1 MSNIKSSLI
10 ELIGNT
16 PMVELTNFNKHFNLK
31 SKIIAKLES
40 FNPLGSAKDRVGYA
54 MIESAIKEG
63 KINKDTLI
71 IEPTSGNTGIGLAYV
86 CAIKG
91 LKIILTMPDTMS
103 KERINLLKALGAEIV
118 LTDGSLGMNGAIAK
132 AKELAADNGFIPQ
145 QFENPE
151 NPKIHYNTTALEI
164 LRDTDK
170 KIDAFVAGIG
180 TGGTITGV
188 GKRLKEE
195 IKGIKIVGIEPIESA
210 VISGEKPGKHPLQGI
225 GAGFI
230 PKILDVNLLDEV
242 LKIKGEDAFAMAKLL
257 AKTDGIL
264 SGISSGAAL
273 YGALTLAKRN
283 EYENIVVLLPDTG
296 ERYLSTGL
304 FD

>member
-40 FNPLGSAKDRVGYA
+40 FNPLGSAKDRVGCA

-63 KINKDTLI
+63 KVNKDTLI
-71 IEPTSGNTGIGLAYV
+71 VEPTSGNTGIGLAYV

-91 LKIILTMPDTMS
+91 LKIVLTMPDTMS
-103 KERINLLKALGAEIV
+103 KERINLLKALGAEVV

-132 AKELAADNGFIPQ
+132 AKELASDNGFIPQ

-170 KIDAFVAGIG
+170 NIDAFVAGIG

-230 PKILDVNLLDEV
+230 PKILDVDLLDEV
-242 LKIKGEDAFAMAKLL
+242 LKI
-257 AKTDGIL
+257 
-264 SGISSGAAL
+264 
-273 YGALTLAKRN
+273 
-283 EYENIVVLLPDTG
+283 
-296 ERYLSTGL
+296 
-304 FD
+304 